1 MEARN
6 DCQTDP
12 STMMGL
18 SMFSSSHEASLF
30 KRSGQ
35 MKTFRRSPQTCLWLD
50 QICRYPRISFS
61 SQRGKV
67 KGVQASDT
75 LENTER
81 CRFRALR
88 WCSGSSGWR

>member
-6 DCQTDP
+6 DCLIAP
-12 STMMGL
+12 FVRVGL
-18 SMFSSSHEASLF
+18 SMFSSSHETSF
-30 KRSGQ
+30 FERSGQ

-81 CRFRALR
+81 RRFRALR